1 MHTDINNN
9 RQPNSWST
17 RGRHGWGVSAAALLL
32 AGSLAGWTAADTLR
46 TSAATAVPATA
57 PAPVAPGA
65 AARTIGA
72 GGDSYAPLVE
82 RIVPAVVT
90 IRSERRVRTI
100 SQGVPD
106 DPLFREFFGDRFP
119 GARVNP
125 ERRQG
130 GLGSGVI
137 VRADGYV
144 LTNHHVIDGADQVR
158 VELSDGRNVKADV
171 IGSDAPSDLAVL
183 KIAAEDL
190 QTLSLGDSDQV
201 QVGDVVLALGN
212 PLGVGQT
219 VTMGIVSAKG
229 RATGMGDGSF
239 EDFIQT
245 DAPINQ
251 GNSGG
256 ALVSTRGELIGINS
270 QILSPSG
277 GNIGIGFAIPA
288 NMARNVMTQLIDKGR
303 VHRGL
308 LGVTVQPMTSELAR
322 SLDIEQV
329 TGALVSDVQA
339 GGPGEKGG
347 LRRGD
352 VITSIDGEP
361 VRDGNVLRNHVAGLQ
376 PGSRVELQ
384 VLRGGKPQTLT
395 LTLGELAPARGPS
408 DDADQ
413 PAERDGTGFGM
424 SVQPLTREQARQLEL
439 DATSGVVVT
448 DVQASGRAADAGL
461 RRGDVITEVDRK
473 DVDTVDTLRSLLK
486 AGNRPALLLVHRDG
500 ATLYLTLDRDAR

>member
-1 MHTDINNN
+1 MNTDINNN
-9 RQPNSWST
+9 PQPT
-17 RGRHGWGVSAAALLL
+17 RWRASRRRKKGFTAGALLL
-32 AGSLAGWTAADTLR
+32 AGSLAGWTAADSVR
-46 TSAATAVPATA
+46 TTAAAAPPA
-57 PAPVAPGA
+57 PAAAASGA

-100 SQGVPD
+100 SQQVPD

-119 GARVNP
+119 GPRANP

-137 VRADGYV
+137 VRGDGYV
-144 LTNHHVIDGADQVR
+144 LTNHHVVDGADQVR
-158 VELSDGRNVKADV
+158 VELSDGRSLEADV
-171 IGSDAPSDLAVL
+171 VGSDAPSDLAVL
-183 KIAAEDL
+183 KIDAANL

-288 NMARNVMTQLIDKGR
+288 NMARNVMTQLIEKGR
-303 VHRGL
+303 VQRGL

-322 SLDIEQV
+322 SLNIEQV
-329 TGALVSDVQA
+329 AGALVSDVQP

-347 LRRGD
+347 LKRGD
-352 VITSIDGEP
+352 VITAIDGEA
-361 VRDGNVLRNHVAGLQ
+361 VKDGNVLRNEIAELQ
-376 PGSRVELQ
+376 PGTRVELQ

-395 LTLGELAPARGPS
+395 LTLGELEARGPAE
-408 DDADQ
+408 DTGH
-413 PAERDGTGFGM
+413 PGERDGTGFGM

-439 DATSGVVVT
+439 DTTSGVLVT
-448 DVQASGRAADAGL
+448 DVQSSGRAADAGL
-461 RRGDVITEVDRK
+461 RRGDVIIEVDGK
-473 DVDTVDTLRSLLK
+473 NVDSVGTLRSLLD
-486 AGNRPALLLVHRDG
+486 AGNRPALLLVHRSG
-500 ATLYLTLDRDAR
+500 TTIYLTLDRDAR

>member
-1 MHTDINNN
+1 MA
-9 RQPNSWST
+9 
-17 RGRHGWGVSAAALLL
+17 VAAGALRPARWCSPVRSRAGPRRILCARALLRRHRH
-32 AGSLAGWTAADTLR
+32 LR
-46 TSAATAVPATA
+46 LQPA
-57 PAPVAPGA
+57 GA

-72 GGDSYAPLVE
+72 GGDSYAPLVD
-82 RIVPAVVT
+82 RITPAVVT
-90 IRSERRVRTI
+90 IRSEKRVRAI
-100 SQGVPD
+100 SQDLPD
-106 DPLFREFFGDRFP
+106 DPLFREFFGDRGP
-119 GARVNP
+119 RANP

-144 LTNHHVIDGADQVR
+144 LTNHHVVEGADQVR
-158 VELSDGRNVKADV
+158 VELSDGRNMKADV
-171 IGSDAPSDLAVL
+171 VGSDAPSDLAVL
-183 KIAAEDL
+183 KIDAANL

-201 QVGDVVLALGN
+201 HVGDVVLALGN

-229 RATGMGDGSF
+229 RATGMGNGSF

-308 LGVTVQPMTSELAR
+308 LGITVQPMTSELAR
-322 SLDIEQV
+322 SLNIEQV
-329 TGALVSDVQA
+329 TGALVSDVQP
-339 GGPGEKGG
+339 GGPGERGG

-352 VITSIDGEP
+352 VITSIDGEA
-361 VRDGNVLRNHVAGLQ
+361 VRDGNVLRNHVAELQ
-376 PGSRVELQ
+376 PGTRVELQ
-384 VLRGGKPQTLT
+384 VLRSGKPQTLT
-395 LTLGELAPARGPS
+395 LTLGELAAARGS
-408 DDADQ
+408 GEDAEQ
-413 PAERDGTGFGM
+413 PGERRDGTGFGM
-424 SVQPLTREQARQLEL
+424 SVQPLTAEQARQLEL
-439 DATSGVVVT
+439 DATTGVLVT

-461 RRGDVITEVDRK
+461 RRGDVISQVDGK
-473 DVDTVDTLRSLLK
+473 EVDTVDSLRSLLK
-486 AGNRPALLLVHRDG
+486 TGSRPALLLVHRDG
-500 ATLYLTLDRDAR
+500 TTLYLTLDRDAR

>member
-1 MHTDINNN
+1 MHTDINT
-9 RQPNSWST
+9 NSGPS
-17 RGRHGWGVSAAALLL
+17 GRSAGGRRGWGLSAAALVL
-32 AGSLAGWTAADTLR
+32 AGSLAGWTASDTLR
-46 TSAATAVPATA
+46 TSAATVA
-57 PAPVAPGA
+57 PAPVAAGA

-90 IRSERRVRTI
+90 IRSEKRVRAI
-100 SQGVPD
+100 SQDVPD

-119 GARVNP
+119 GPRVP

-183 KIAAEDL
+183 KIDAEDL

-229 RATGMGDGSF
+229 RATGMGNGSF

-322 SLDIEQV
+322 SLNIEQV
-329 TGALVSDVQA
+329 TGALVSDVQP

-376 PGSRVELQ
+376 PGTRVELQ
-384 VLRGGKPQTLT
+384 VLRGGKPQSLT

-424 SVQPLTREQARQLEL
+424 AVQPLTKEQARQMEL
-439 DATSGVVVT
+439 DATSGVVVM

-461 RRGDVITEVDRK
+461 RRGDVISQVDGKEVDA
-473 DVDTVDTLRSLLK
+473 VDSLRSLLK
-486 AGNRPALLLVHRDG
+486 TGNRPALLLVHRDG
-500 ATLYLTLDRDAR
+500 TTLYLTLDRDAR

>member
-1 MHTDINNN
+1 MNTDINNN
-9 RQPNSWST
+9 PQPT
-17 RGRHGWGVSAAALLL
+17 RWRASGRRKKGFTAGALLL
-32 AGSLAGWTAADTLR
+32 AGSLAGWTAADSVR
-46 TSAATAVPATA
+46 TTAAAAPPA
-57 PAPVAPGA
+57 PAAAAAGA

-100 SQGVPD
+100 TQQAPE

-119 GARVNP
+119 GPRANP

-137 VRADGYV
+137 VRGDGYV
-144 LTNHHVIDGADQVR
+144 LTNHHVVDGADQVR
-158 VELSDGRNVKADV
+158 AELSDGRSLKADV
-171 IGSDAPSDLAVL
+171 VGSDAPSDLAVL
-183 KIAAEDL
+183 KIDAANL

-229 RATGMGDGSF
+229 RATGMGNGSF

-245 DAPINQ
+245 DAPINH

-288 NMARNVMTQLIDKGR
+288 NMARNVMTQFIEKGR
-303 VHRGL
+303 VQRGL

-322 SLDIEQV
+322 SLNIERV
-329 TGALVSDVQA
+329 AGALVSDVQP

-347 LRRGD
+347 LKRGD
-352 VITSIDGEP
+352 VITAIDGEP
-361 VRDGNVLRNHVAGLQ
+361 VKDGNVLRNQVAELQ
-376 PGSRVELQ
+376 PGTRVELQ

-395 LTLGELAPARGPS
+395 LMLGELEARGPAE
-408 DDADQ
+408 DTGH
-413 PAERDGTGFGM
+413 PGERDGTGFGM

-439 DATSGVVVT
+439 DTTSGVLVT
-448 DVQASGRAADAGL
+448 DVQSSGRAADAGL
-461 RRGDVITEVDRK
+461 RRGDVIIEVDGK
-473 DVDTVDTLRSLLK
+473 NVDSVGTLRSLLD
-486 AGNRPALLLVHRDG
+486 AGNRPALLLVHRSG
-500 ATLYLTLDRDAR
+500 TTIYLTLDRDAR

>member
-1 MHTDINNN
+1 MHTDINTN
-9 RQPNSWST
+9 PGPS
-17 RGRHGWGVSAAALLL
+17 GRSAGGRRGWGLSAAALLL
-32 AGSLAGWTAADTLR
+32 AGSLAGWTASDTLR
-46 TSAATAVPATA
+46 TSAATVA
-57 PAPVAPGA
+57 PAPVAAGA

-90 IRSERRVRTI
+90 IRSEKRVRAI
-100 SQGVPD
+100 SQDVPD

-119 GARVNP
+119 GPRVP

-183 KIAAEDL
+183 KIDAEDL

-229 RATGMGDGSF
+229 RATGMGNGSF

-322 SLDIEQV
+322 SLNIEQV
-329 TGALVSDVQA
+329 TGALVSDVQP

-376 PGSRVELQ
+376 PGTRVELQ
-384 VLRGGKPQTLT
+384 VLRGGKPQSLT

-424 SVQPLTREQARQLEL
+424 AVQPLTKEQARQMEL
-439 DATSGVVVT
+439 DATSGVVVM

-461 RRGDVITEVDRK
+461 RRGDVISQVDGK
-473 DVDTVDTLRSLLK
+473 EVDTVDSLRSLLK
-486 AGNRPALLLVHRDG
+486 TGNRPALLLVHRDG
-500 ATLYLTLDRDAR
+500 TTLYLTLDRDAR